1 MPQVLS
7 GMCNGTVPRMGSTQ
21 EDDSNESGNADKND
35 GETVSFVAN
44 GIRIAKRGNELNWIS
59 LEPGWAVYSPPNHKT
74 IEVTYNDAAVHRQ
87 PLFG

>member
-1 MPQVLS
+1 MKVATL
-7 GMCNGTVPRMGSTQ
+7 TI
-21 EDDSNESGNADKND
+21 ELD
-35 GETVSFVAN
+35 GENCFVVAN

-74 IEVTYNDAAVHRQ
+74 IEVTYNDVVVHRQ

>member
-1 MPQVLS
+1 M
-7 GMCNGTVPRMGSTQ
+7 
-21 EDDSNESGNADKND
+21 
-35 GETVSFVAN
+35 AN

-74 IEVTYNDAAVHRQ
+74 IEVTSNDVVVHTQ